1 MSYFITAR
9 DGALWLVVE
18 VLVDGPATVVGRWT
32 DRAKAEQECC
42 YWADLADSERA
53 S

>member
-1 MSYFITAR
+1 MRYFITAR

-18 VLVDGPATVVGRWT
+18 VLVDGDATVLGRWT
-32 DRAKAEQECC
+32 DKATAEAECER
-42 YWADLADSERA
+42 WAELAAAA